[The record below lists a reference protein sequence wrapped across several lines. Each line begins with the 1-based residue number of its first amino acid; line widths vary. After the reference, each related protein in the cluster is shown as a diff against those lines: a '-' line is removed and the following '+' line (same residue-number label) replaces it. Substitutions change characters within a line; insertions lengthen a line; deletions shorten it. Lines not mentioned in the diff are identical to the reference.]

1 MLQYEYLSDE
11 EWERSAPPKKA
22 KPSPWDTLLAELEQ
36 GKILKL
42 PIEDEKEK
50 RGYRIGIARRARL
63 HGYKVEF
70 REVAGGLAL
79 KKGKT
84 LVPKESAKG
93 SQEPAPARDAAP
105 PAKTRGR
112 PRKVRSTATR
122 R

>member
-1 MLQYEYLSDE
+1 MLHYEYLSDD
-11 EWERSAPPKKA
+11 EWEQSAPAKKA
-22 KPSPWDTLLAELEQ
+22 KPSPWESLLTELEQ

-42 PIEDEKEK
+42 PLEDEKEK

-84 LVPKESAKG
+84 LVPKESARVSK
-93 SQEPAPARDAAP
+93 EPTPAKDTAP
-105 PAKTRGR
+105 PAKKRGR
-112 PRKVRSTATR
+112 PRKAMSTATR
-122 R
+122 G